1 MKHIERSD
9 WKMSFHLGDL
19 ETDELAE
26 GLKERVPTEEEDHR
40 EAPHEPLRPPVAGV
54 EEEEQSATDHW
65 LWERERGFGEE
76 GNSLG
81 V

>member
-1 MKHIERSD
+1 
-9 WKMSFHLGDL
+9 MSFHLGDL

-54 EEEEQSATDHW
+54 EEEEQSAADHW
-65 LWERERGFGEE
+65 LWERERERERGFGEE
-76 GNSLG
+76 GNGLG